1 METRLLEYFVAVAG
15 ELSVTEAARR
25 VYAAQSTV
33 SAGLRSLE
41 TELGVKLLDRTT
53 QSVRLTPAGEELLA
67 DARRILAAVERLH
80 VLASET
86 ASGQR
91 GRLTLGT
98 FTGQD
103 LVHDLP
109 SALRAFRTTHPHVD
123 LRLHSSQ
130 RGSTGYAEDLLRG
143 RLDVAFFALTPPPE
157 LDVVELLE
165 RPYVALV
172 GPAHPCANHPTVS
185 LADLAADPWIDS
197 PPGYGNRI
205 GLERALAERRLRRQV
220 VAEIADVLAIPNY
233 VATGMGVAVVPD
245 IIESSGCVKLA
256 LTEPIAP
263 WTVTL
268 AMRPNATERPAVAA
282 LIHALRSHTRQQH
295 RQRQQAQD
303 ASLD

>member
-41 TELGVKLLDRTT
+41 NELGVQLLHRTT
-53 QSVRLTPAGEELLA
+53 QTVELTAAGEELLPE
-67 DARRILAAVERLH
+67 ARRILDAVERLH

-86 ASGQR
+86 ASGER

-109 SALRAFRTTHPHVD
+109 SALRAFRVSRPHVD
-123 LRLHSSQ
+123 LRLISSQ
-130 RGSTGYAEDLLRG
+130 RGSTGYAEDLIRG
-143 RLDVAFFALTPPPE
+143 RLDVAFFTLTPPPE

-165 RPYVALV
+165 VPYVALV
-172 GPAHPCANHPTVS
+172 AQTHTFATDPKVS
-185 LADLAADPWIDS
+185 LARLASEPWIDS
-197 PPGYGNRI
+197 PPGYGSRV
-205 GLERALAERRLRRQV
+205 GVEHALAERGLRRQV
-220 VAEIADVLAIPNY
+220 VAEIADVPAIPGY
-233 VATGMGVAVVPD
+233 VATGMGVAVLPD
-245 IIESSGCVKLA
+245 IIDPAGCAKLA
-256 LTEPIAP
+256 LAEPIAP

-268 AMRPNATERPAVAA
+268 ATRPNATDRPAVAA
-282 LIHALRSHTRQQH
+282 LIEALRSHTRQHH
-295 RQRQQAQD
+295 RERLRAHGAQ
-303 ASLD
+303 SR

>member
-25 VYAAQSTV
+25 LYAAQSTV

-41 TELGVKLLDRTT
+41 TELGVQLLRRTT
-53 QSVRLTPAGEELLA
+53 QTVQLTAAGEELLTE
-67 DARRILAAVERLH
+67 ARRILDAVERLH

-109 SALRAFRTTHPHVD
+109 SALRAFRVSRPHVD
-123 LRLHSSQ
+123 LRLVSSQ
-130 RGSTGYAEDLLRG
+130 RGSTGYAEDLIRG

-157 LDVVELLE
+157 LDVFELLE
-165 RPYVALV
+165 VPYVALV
-172 GPAHPCANHPTVS
+172 AAVPPARDRPDGLTRTP
-185 LADLAADPWIDS
+185 
-197 PPGYGNRI
+197 RI
-205 GLERALAERRLRRQV
+205 RALDRFAAGIRQSHRGRTRPRQRRLRRQV
-220 VAEIADVLAIPNY
+220 VAEIADVLAIPGY

-245 IIESSGCVKLA
+245 IIDPSGCAKLA
-256 LTEPIAP
+256 LAEPIAP
-263 WTVTL
+263 WTVNL
-268 AMRPNATERPAVAA
+268 ATRPNATDRPAVAA
-282 LIHALRSHTRQQH
+282 PDRSAALPHPPATS
-295 RQRQQAQD
+295 
-303 ASLD
+303 

>member
-15 ELSVTEAARR
+15 ELNVTEAARR

-41 TELGVKLLDRTT
+41 TELGVQLLHRTT
-53 QSVRLTPAGEELLA
+53 KSVELTVAGQELLGE
-67 DARRILAAVERLH
+67 ARRILDAVERLH
-80 VLASET
+80 VHASET
-86 ASGQR
+86 ASGHR

-109 SALRAFRTTHPHVD
+109 SALRDFRVSRPHVE
-123 LRLHSSQ
+123 LRLISSQ

-165 RPYVALV
+165 AHYVALV
-172 GPAHPCANHPTVS
+172 AQSHPLASHPAVS
-185 LADLAADPWIDS
+185 LAQLASEPWIDA
-197 PPGYGNRI
+197 PPGYGTRA
-205 GLERALAERRLRRQV
+205 GVDHALAERGLRRQV
-220 VAEIADVLAIPNY
+220 VAEIADVPAIPGY

-245 IIESSGCVKLA
+245 IIDPAGCAELA
-256 LTEPIAP
+256 LAETIPP
-263 WTVTL
+263 WTVNL
-268 AMRPNATERPAVAA
+268 ATRPNATDRPAVAA
-282 LIHALRSHTRQQH
+282 LIDQLRSHTRQHH
-295 RQRQQAQD
+295 RERLREQD
-303 ASLD
+303 TDSP